1 MSSRLEFAAM
11 SSDSAPINLTH
22 HFLIAM
28 PGLNDELFGKSVVYL
43 CEHSARGAL
52 GLIINKPADIGLGE
66 LFDRLDLQLRRAD
79 LQGAP
84 LMRGGP
90 IQTERGF
97 VLHEAMG
104 EAQTVGSDETPPAI
118 RAAIRDALGSLERA
132 ASPSLAAEAAES
144 SESAGESEQAPPAP
158 PSAYASS
165 LRIEGG
171 LEMTTSRDVLE
182 ALSSGAGPRKVM
194 VSLGYSSWGEG
205 QLESE
210 LAENSWLTV
219 AADPAVIFDTP
230 IEQRYDKAMALLG
243 LQPWML
249 APGAGRA

>member
-1 MSSRLEFAAM
+1 M
-11 SSDSAPINLTH
+11 SSDTAPINLTH

-52 GLIINKPADIGLGE
+52 GLIINKPADNGLGE
-66 LFDRLDLQLRRAD
+66 LFERLELPLRRED
-79 LQGAP
+79 LRHAP
-84 LMRGGP
+84 LLRGGP

-104 EAQTVGSDETPPAI
+104 EAQTIGSDETPPAI
-118 RAAIRDALGSLERA
+118 REAIREALQSLERA
-132 ASPSLAAEAAES
+132 TSPSAEPPAAEADAE
-144 SESAGESEQAPPAP
+144 APDDEPVAP
-158 PSAYASS
+158 SVYASS

-210 LAENSWLTV
+210 LAENNWLTV

-230 IEQRYDKAMALLG
+230 VEQRYEKAMALLG
-243 LQPWML
+243 LAPWML
-249 APGAGRA
+249 APGSGRA

>member
-1 MSSRLEFAAM
+1 M
-11 SSDSAPINLTH
+11 SSDPAPINLTH

-66 LFDRLDLQLRRAD
+66 LFDRLELPLRRDD
-79 LQGAP
+79 LRAAP
-84 LMRGGP
+84 LLRGGP

-104 EAQTVGSDETPPAI
+104 EVQPVGSDETPPAI
-118 RAAIRDALGSLERA
+118 RDAIREALGQLNRA
-132 ASPSLAAEAAES
+132 TAPGGGTEPAEPGVEASGTAEPAAQVDPEL
-144 SESAGESEQAPPAP
+144 

-165 LRIEGG
+165 LRIGGG

-182 ALSSGAGPRKVM
+182 AISSGAGPRKLLVT
-194 VSLGYSSWGEG
+194 LGYSSWGEG

-230 IEQRYDKAMALLG
+230 IERRYERAMALLG
-243 LQPWML
+243 LEPWML